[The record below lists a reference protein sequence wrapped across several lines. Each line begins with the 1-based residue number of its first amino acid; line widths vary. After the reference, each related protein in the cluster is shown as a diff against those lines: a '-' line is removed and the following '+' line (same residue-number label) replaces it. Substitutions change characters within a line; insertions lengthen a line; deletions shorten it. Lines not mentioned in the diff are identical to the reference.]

1 MKKSILALI
10 AFTICSS
17 LAGQNSAPPA
27 VVFRGNCAHE
37 PELPQ
42 YQDWFRQ
49 TRLPYGEPYVAQG
62 KRKAQLAEQ
71 YSNLKLQMSLEEVE
85 KVLGKADFSV
95 SRPAARLATVPEPI
109 EQRCS
114 SQVAYIFKKS
124 GENMADMEDVAIY
137 LFFSESGK
145 LYWAS
150 PQNLP
155 NLKPLGSPTAE
166 NAEPHMDSW
175 KEYTFA
181 DDGFAIT
188 VPESPNPHPDATLP
202 DMTVYTVSVQPGT
215 RLSLRVSHQ
224 KRDCASTL
232 AQLRDGALKGKS
244 GIDPSSVK
252 DVRVDGHL
260 GVEYQ
265 YKDDSGLF
273 SAERFYCV
281 NGMFYM
287 FSARWPSS
295 QPQPAAVERI
305 VSSFRL
311 LNPEPEK

>member
-1 MKKSILALI
+1 MKTSILALT
-10 AFTICSS
+10 ALVICCS
-17 LAGQNSAPPA
+17 LAGQNSTPPA
-27 VVFRGNCAHE
+27 VVFRGNCASE
-37 PELPQ
+37 PDLPK
-42 YQDWFRQ
+42 YQEWFRQ
-49 TRLPYGEPYVAQG
+49 TRLPYGQPYVAQG
-62 KRKAQLAEQ
+62 KRKEQLAEQ
-71 YSNLKLQMSLEEVE
+71 YSNLKLQMSMEEVE

-109 EQRCS
+109 ERRCS

-124 GENMADMEDVAIY
+124 SENMADMEDVAIY
-137 LFFSESGK
+137 LFFSEGGK

-202 DMTVYTVSVQPGT
+202 DVTVYTVSVLPGT
-215 RLSLRVSHQ
+215 KLSLRVSHQ
-224 KRDCASTL
+224 KKDCASTL
-232 AQLRDGALKGKS
+232 AQLKDGALMGKS

-252 DVRVDGHL
+252 YVSVDGHP
-260 GVEYQ
+260 GMEYQ
-265 YKDDSGLF
+265 YRDDSDLF
-273 SAERFYCV
+273 SADRFYCV
-281 NGMFYM
+281 NGVFYM
-287 FSARWPSS
+287 FSVRWPST
-295 QPQPAAVERI
+295 QPQPAAVARI

-311 LNPEPEK
+311 LNPESDK